1 MNFKDEE
8 RRFKTFSISRKQ
20 LLQLITGE
28 IQIQN
33 IPEWST
39 ILEIQSN
46 FQTRGWDFLI
56 YHPSFPEVKEGEMS
70 ESINLIFEKFNRG
83 KRKLTFK

>member
-1 MNFKDEE
+1 MEFTEEE
-8 RRFKTFSISRKQ
+8 RRFKTFSISRRQ

-33 IPEWST
+33 IPEWSS
-39 ILEIQSN
+39 ILEVQPN
-46 FQTRGWDFLI
+46 FHTRGWDLLI
-56 YHPSFPEVKEGEMS
+56 YHPSFPEVKEGELA
-70 ESINLIFEKFNRG
+70 ENINLIFTKLNRD

>member
-1 MNFKDEE
+1 MDFTKEE
-8 RRFKTFSISRKQ
+8 RRCKIFSISRRH

-33 IPEWST
+33 IPEWSS
-39 ILEIQSN
+39 ILEVQPN
-46 FQTRGWDFLI
+46 FQTRGWDILI
-56 YHPSFPEVKEGEMS
+56 HHPSFPEIKEGQIA
-70 ESINLIFEKFNRG
+70 ESINLEFIKLNRD